1 MVTRM
6 KKMKVP
12 FANTGNVHALLA
24 KKSTLMKKI
33 WNLLD
38 MVQVKIVDQPP
49 RYVNSSSS
57 LDKLLML

>member
-1 MVTRM
+1 MN
-6 KKMKVP
+6 VP